1 MRTSLVDEQGNPL
14 FTNRLVNED
23 SPYLLQ
29 HAHNPVDWYPWGDE
43 AFDEARNLDKPVF
56 LSIGYSTCHW
66 CHVMEHESFDN
77 VEIAEFLNEHFVC
90 IKLDREQRP
99 DLDDIYMTGVQMMS
113 GQGGWPM
120 SNFLT
125 HEGHPFYAGTYYP
138 PASFM
143 QLLRQLS
150 EVWRGKR
157 EEVLKQASEMSSA
170 IGQYTSARSKAADLG
185 DDLTS
190 RAAAELNNRLDT
202 TSGGFGGAPKFPNES
217 QLLLLIDDVRRNG
230 SLDSRRSLILT
241 LDKMYQGGIY
251 DQVAGGFHR
260 YSVDS
265 EWLVP
270 HFEKMLYNQAQLLS
284 VYAQA
289 YALTAEP
296 AYRRIANEIG
306 DYVLRD
312 MSATDGGFFSATDAD
327 SEGEEGLF
335 FVWTI
340 EELQASLGADEM
352 EIVQAVYGVSKG
364 GNFEGRN
371 ILNLHQSLELTA
383 ASLDLDDARL
393 LEKLRHI
400 KERLYEVREQRVHP
414 LRDEKII
421 TGWNGMMISALA
433 IASNALQEPRFM
445 EAARFA
451 ADKIWD
457 SHVHDDVDL
466 WRVSLAGHVSIPGN
480 LEDYAGL
487 AEAMLRLYYLG
498 SDTRYLT
505 RGTSLVA
512 AMNDRF
518 LDASEGGYFISAVET
533 NGPMITRP
541 KSPMDGATPSGNSVA
556 LRALVLAGQ
565 LTGDLEF
572 NQRANEAIGRFSGLI
587 HASPSAFSYMV
598 TAISDQMAGS
608 REAIQFAAGGK
619 VRISLSR
626 EGARITLAIEIA
638 DGWHINAN
646 DVSTDGLIATEVI
659 SAGDT
664 VVIAYPVGV
673 ESRMP
678 FSQSAINLYTGS
690 VEIILEEQQ
699 AETQENRQV
708 QLRIQACDN
717 SLCLAPEL
725 LTFTY
730 TYNKS

>member
-1 MRTSLVDEQGNPL
+1 VRTSLVDEQGNPL

-43 AFDEARNLDKPVF
+43 AFDEARKLDKPVF

-138 PASFM
+138 PTGFM

-150 EVWRGKR
+150 EVWQGKR
-157 EEVLKQASEMSSA
+157 QEVLKQASEMSSA
-170 IGQYTSARSKAADLG
+170 ISQYTSARSQTADLG

-190 RAAAELNNRLDT
+190 RAAGELNNRLDT

-217 QLLLLIDDVRRNG
+217 QLLVLIDDIRRNG
-230 SLDSRRSLILT
+230 SQDSLHSLTLT
-241 LDKMYQGGIY
+241 LDKMYQGGLY

-284 VYAQA
+284 VYSQA
-289 YALTAEP
+289 YTLTGEP

-340 EELQASLGADEM
+340 EELSESLTESEL
-352 EIVQAVYGVSKG
+352 EIVRAVYGVSEM

-371 ILNLHQSLELTA
+371 ILNLNQPLK
-383 ASLDLDDARL
+383 LDDVGL
-393 LEKLRHI
+393 LEKLEHI

-421 TGWNGMMISALA
+421 TAWNGMMISALA
-433 IASNALQEPRFM
+433 IASSALQEPRFM
-445 EAARFA
+445 EAACFTA
-451 ADKIWD
+451 NKIWD
-457 SHVHDDVDL
+457 SHVNGLENDDIDL
-466 WRVSLAGHVSIPGN
+466 WRVSLDGHVSIPGN
-480 LEDYAGL
+480 LEDYACL
-487 AEAMLRLYYLG
+487 AEALLRLYYLG

-505 RGTSLVA
+505 RGIRLVA
-512 AMNDRF
+512 AMNVLF
-518 LDASEGGYFISAVET
+518 LDEVEGGYFISRTET
-533 NGPMITRP
+533 SGPMITRP
-541 KSPMDGATPSGNSVA
+541 KSPMDGATASGNSVA
-556 LRALVLAGQ
+556 LHALVLAHQ
-565 LTGDLEF
+565 LTGNLEF
-572 NQRANEAIGRFSGLI
+572 SQRANEAIGGFSGLI

-598 TAISDQMAGS
+598 TAISDQTAGS
-608 REAIQFAAGGK
+608 REVIQFAAGGN
-619 VRISLSR
+619 VRVSLSR
-626 EGARITLAIEIA
+626 EDSNITLKIEIA
-638 DGWHINAN
+638 EGWHINAN

-659 SAGDT
+659 SDREIGL
-664 VVIAYPVGV
+664 VNYPVG
-673 ESRMP
+673 EETKMP
-678 FSQSAINLYTGS
+678 FSPSAINLYTGS
-690 VEIILEEQQ
+690 VEIVLEEQRV
-699 AETQENRQV
+699 ATQENSQV

-730 TYNKS
+730 S